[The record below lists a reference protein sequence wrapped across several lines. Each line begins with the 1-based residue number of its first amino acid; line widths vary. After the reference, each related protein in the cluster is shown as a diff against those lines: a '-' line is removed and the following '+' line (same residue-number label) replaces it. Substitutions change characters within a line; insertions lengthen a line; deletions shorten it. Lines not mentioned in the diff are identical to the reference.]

1 MKYRNFDP
9 ETNQPISA
17 LKLLEKLNK
26 DSSFELD
33 TINIT
38 ESITKYN
45 SDYNKDDNNKENE
58 NKDITNKILK
68 RYKKIAKL
76 SNMKSI
82 QKKDLNKILQT
93 PDSKT
98 ISEYEEYLNNKYP
111 LANIKTKEKI
121 SNLITTRIKDLM
133 NE

>member
-17 LKLLEKLNK
+17 LKLLEKLDK
-26 DSSFELD
+26 DSNFELD

-45 SDYNKDDNNKENE
+45 KSHNDNENRE
-58 NKDITNKILK
+58 NINKDITNRILK
-68 RYKKIAKL
+68 KYEKIAKL

-82 QKKDLNKILQT
+82 QKKDMNKISQISG
-93 PDSKT
+93 SKT
-98 ISEYEEYLNNKYP
+98 IPEYEEYLNIKYP
-111 LANIKTKEKI
+111 LANIKTNEKI
-121 SNLITTRIKDLM
+121 SNLLTSRIKDLM